1 MKKIQLKLQIFKIC
15 IMLKFRFLN
24 FAKSLSSKNK
34 LKLENDAKTSVT
46 TLSFLHRFWLV
57 FLHTSSVKVK
67 IWHSY
72 RKANFYYK
80 KFSKHITLCTFLT
93 LKENIEKKRTKLK
106 THHYLRAKTGGV
118 PGISWYCRIRSSLV
132 SP

>member
-1 MKKIQLKLQIFKIC
+1 
-15 IMLKFRFLN
+15 MLKFRFLN

-46 TLSFLHRFWLV
+46 TLVFASFFAR

-67 IWHSY
+67 IWHTY

-93 LKENIEKKRTKLK
+93 MKENIEKKTNQTKNTIL
-106 THHYLRAKTGGV
+106 
-118 PGISWYCRIRSSLV
+118 P
-132 SP
+132 